1 MEISIAATAIAA
13 FAGTVLAGRG
23 GDSAGGT
30 SGTAKKEV
38 PVIGGSAAPKLPKK
52 LCRMDQ

>member
-1 MEISIAATAIAA
+1 MEISIAAAAIAA

-52 LCRMDQ
+52 LCRMDP